1 MNPVISIIV
10 PVYKVESCLRQCL
23 DSICA
28 QTLQEIEII
37 LVDDGSP
44 DNCGKICDEYA
55 ARDIR
60 IRVIHQ
66 KNGGLSA
73 ARNAGIAVARAGILG
88 FVDSDDWV
96 EPDMFALLYHDLV
109 KEEADIAVCGK
120 FSHKNGTVTTLGDG
134 TYHVL
139 SGCEAIRMLYQQD
152 GVGRVVWNKIYRRSL
167 FDEIRFP
174 VGRIYEDNFVMVR
187 LVDSAKKVV
196 FDMQPKYHYIRRDG
210 SITASPYHSG
220 LHDQIDAAR
229 ENYDYI
235 SGKYPVLA
243 DMAWRRLVNAHF
255 SVLFV
260 LFSSNG
266 KPDPEK
272 RDACIGFLKENRRK
286 IWAEPRIKRKK
297 KLFLLALSIHPT
309 LCKLLIQFSRYIQ
322 VLRND
327 TS

>member
-28 QTLQEIEII
+28 QTLREIEII

-55 ARDIR
+55 ARDSR

-73 ARNAGIAVARAGILG
+73 ARNAGIAVARADILG
-88 FVDSDDWV
+88 FVDSDDWI

-120 FSHKNGTVTTLGDG
+120 FCHKNGTVTPLGDG
-134 TYHVL
+134 TYCVL
-139 SGCEAIRMLYQQD
+139 SGCGAIRMLYQQD

-174 VGRIYEDNFVMVR
+174 VGRIYEDNFVIGANIAGFVK
-187 LVDSAKKVV
+187 VADS
-196 FDMQPKYHYIRRDG
+196 M
-210 SITASPYHSG
+210 
-220 LHDQIDAAR
+220 
-229 ENYDYI
+229 
-235 SGKYPVLA
+235 
-243 DMAWRRLVNAHF
+243 
-255 SVLFV
+255 
-260 LFSSNG
+260 
-266 KPDPEK
+266 
-272 RDACIGFLKENRRK
+272 
-286 IWAEPRIKRKK
+286 
-297 KLFLLALSIHPT
+297 
-309 LCKLLIQFSRYIQ
+309 IQQ
-322 VLRND
+322 GVC
-327 TS
+327 